1 MTPDPARDDDRV
13 ARLEQ
18 QVALL
23 CSALGIKNDD
33 RAHVVPEEVVELIR
47 ADQRIQAVRLLRQL
61 TGAKLI
67 AAKRLVDGAAE
78 NLGASA

>member
-1 MTPDPARDDDRV
+1 MTTAPPNDDDRV

-23 CSALGIKNDD
+23 CSALGIDNEDP
-33 RAHVVPEEVVELIR
+33 AHVVPEEVVELIR

-61 TGAKLI
+61 TGAKLV

-78 NLGASA
+78 NLDARA

>member
-1 MTPDPARDDDRV
+1 MTTVPPNDDDRV

-33 RAHVVPEEVVELIR
+33 PAHVVPEEVVELIR

-61 TGAKLI
+61 TGAKLV

>member
-1 MTPDPARDDDRV
+1 MTTVPPNRDDRV
-13 ARLEQ
+13 AQLEL

-33 RAHVVPEEVVELIR
+33 PAHVVPEEVVELIR
-47 ADQRIQAVRLLRQL
+47 ADQRIQAVRRMRQL
-61 TGAKLI
+61 TGAKLV

-78 NLGASA
+78 NLGTSA